1 MSIKSEHKA
10 NEHTDVVII
19 TSAPGSVMGLVYE
32 YQLPEEKKT
41 HKLKFLLFS
50 RHFLDNDKSKLGSI
64 VD

>member
-32 YQLPEEKKT
+32 YQLPEEKKNT
-41 HKLKFLLFS
+41 QAEVF
-50 RHFLDNDKSKLGSI
+50 I
-64 VD
+64 VFETFFG